1 MTRSA
6 LVGLIHDHTM
16 KLASVEYDSGA
27 ATTLMSTDADSLDGI
42 AEMVHEIWAQI
53 VEVLIGIWLLAG
65 QVGWVW
71 PLPLFLIY
79 CKTLIIR
86 LPVFILTYVVCSYVS
101 RFVAKHLQPGQKN
114 WNNAT
119 QDRIA
124 ATGLVL
130 KAMKVIKM
138 LGFQDHLSRR
148 IQKLREMELRA
159 ASKLRW
165 VVVYYNASG
174 LSQDKMSYYC
184 STS

>member
-1 MTRSA
+1 MTRSS

-16 KLASVEYDSGA
+16 KLTCVAYDSGA
-27 ATTLMSTDADSLDGI
+27 ATTLMSTDADSVDGI

-65 QVGWVW
+65 QVGWIW

-79 CKTLIIR
+79 CKAPITR
-86 LPVFILTYVVCSYVS
+86 HPASILTYIVCSHMS
-101 RFVAKHLQPGQKN
+101 RFVAKHLQPGQKA
-114 WNNAT
+114 WNSAT

-124 ATGLVL
+124 AISSML

-138 LGFQDHLSRR
+138 LGFQDYLSHR
-148 IQKLREMELRA
+148 IQKLREMELRT

-165 VVVYYNASG
+165 IMVYYNASG
-174 LSQDKMSYYC
+174 LL
-184 STS
+184 